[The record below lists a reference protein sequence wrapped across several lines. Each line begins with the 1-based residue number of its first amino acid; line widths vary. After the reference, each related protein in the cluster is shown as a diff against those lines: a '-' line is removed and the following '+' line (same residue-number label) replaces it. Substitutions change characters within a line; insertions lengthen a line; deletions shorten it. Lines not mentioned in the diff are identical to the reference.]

1 MSHQMSGISRKTF
14 ERDPKTLARVRTPA
28 GRALALAAWAL
39 ASIVIV
45 SGFAAGSTLIV
56 VAGLVAW
63 IPAMGVVNMVA
74 GGVTAMRG
82 SELDERELAIRE
94 RALADAHRF
103 VGVLLVC
110 GMVLA
115 TLLASDSVSKDT
127 ALAVLS
133 ALLLVQLGSAPIAVA
148 LRTALPERR

>member
-1 MSHQMSGISRKTF
+1 
-14 ERDPKTLARVRTPA
+14 
-28 GRALALAAWAL
+28 
-39 ASIVIV
+39 
-45 SGFAAGSTLIV
+45 
-56 VAGLVAW
+56 
-63 IPAMGVVNMVA
+63 MGVVNMVA

-148 LRTALPERR
+148 LRTALPERG